1 MNPVAREVFELISA
15 MGIGYKYAEHA
26 AAATME
32 DCAEVAEALGAVMPK
47 NIFLCPRNQS
57 CYFLLLTRPEAKY
70 KTSDISKQL
79 GVSRLSFGP
88 SDKLYEYM
96 QTLPGAISPM
106 GLLFDEDKKVRLA
119 VDSALKDEKFLA
131 FHPCIN
137 TMSLAITGEDFFGK
151 FLPILGVEPEFVE
164 IHDFLNGDDE
174 DEDEEI

>member
-26 AAATME
+26 AAATMD
-32 DCAEVAEALGAVMPK
+32 DCAEVAKALGAVMPK

-57 CYFLLLTRPEAKY
+57 QFFLLITRPEAKY

-88 SDKLYEYM
+88 SEKLYEFM

-106 GLLFDEDKKVRLA
+106 GLLFDEERKVSLA
-119 VDSALKDEKFLA
+119 IDSALKDAELLA
-131 FHPCIN
+131 FHPCVN
-137 TMSLAITGEDFFGK
+137 TMSLAITGEDFYGK
-151 FLPILGVEPEFVE
+151 FLPMLGIEPTFVE
-164 IHDFLNGDDE
+164 IHDFLGEE
-174 DEDEEI
+174 DEDEEN